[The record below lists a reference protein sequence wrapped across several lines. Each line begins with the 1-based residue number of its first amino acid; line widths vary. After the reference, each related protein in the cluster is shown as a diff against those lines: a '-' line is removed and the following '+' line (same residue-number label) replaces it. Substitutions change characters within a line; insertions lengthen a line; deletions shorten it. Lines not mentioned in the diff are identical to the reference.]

1 MKVTYQKYISV
12 LTHVFNLSIE
22 EGVFQKELK
31 IARVIPLFKSDNCML
46 VINYRP
52 VSVLPLFSKILEKI
66 MYNRILAFINE
77 HNLLY
82 KFLFGFRGK
91 HGTDIAL
98 NVLVDKI
105 MTAFNDGEMVLG

>member
-1 MKVTYQKYISV
+1 MGQYQSKVMKVIYQNYISV

-22 EGVFQKELK
+22 DAIFPRELK

-46 VINYRP
+46 VTNNRP

-66 MYNRILAFINE
+66 IYNRSLAFISK

-82 KFLFGFRGK
+82 KF
-91 HGTDIAL
+91 
-98 NVLVDKI
+98 
-105 MTAFNDGEMVLG
+105 